1 MTQLIKGAVL
11 SVDWR
16 RDILGAE
23 KPLGDH
29 CGILE
34 SGSGGLG
41 LGPGFRSREEGKDL
55 EEKQ

>member
-11 SVDWR
+11 RVDWR
-16 RDILGAE
+16 RNFLGAE

-29 CGILE
+29 CGIPE
-34 SGSGGLG
+34 SGSGGLR
-41 LGPGFRSREEGKDL
+41 LGAGFRSREERKDL